1 MRKFEAFFEDKEVSK
16 ISPLIVST
24 LENSSRGVKLRREC
38 VHGKIGK
45 FRE

>member
-1 MRKFEAFFEDKEVSK
+1 MRKLEPFFEDKEVSK
-16 ISPLIVST
+16 ISPLIVSI
-24 LENSSRGVKLRREC
+24 LESSSRGLKPRREC